1 MTFEVRARHTT
12 TVVVSVSGSYRR
24 FVSPARNGD
33 AHLVGPDGVTLCGKK
48 AEGWSKV
55 TSRRWVN
62 LGAHRCDVCQTALVE
77 WSAGPDSG
85 RPPRYR
91 GQQEE

>member
-12 TVVVSVSGSYRR
+12 TVVVAVSGSYRR

-33 AHLVGPDGVTLCGKK
+33 AHLVGPDGRTLCGKE
-48 AEGWSKV
+48 AEGWQKV

-62 LGAHRCDVCQTALVE
+62 LGAHRCEVCQAALVQ
-77 WSAGPDSG
+77 WSTGPEN
-85 RPPRYR
+85 PRAPRQR
-91 GQQEE
+91 GQQEA